1 MFDSLTA
8 RFNRWRR
15 NRRRLSGVT
24 NQPHHFSAGQAGE
37 FKQVC
42 SDVSTSQQELQRRWE
57 YLAEAQ
63 KLSHSGIFA
72 WNVSNGMLEWSDE
85 TYRILGFTRE
95 THPTLDLVFDRIHPE
110 DRQRLVELRDR
121 AARDGMDLDVEHRLL
136 MPNGDIR
143 YLHVVAHADHHS
155 SSNREYIGIV
165 SDITERKRAEEERQA
180 LSSNLQESKAWLEEA
195 QRVAHLGYWVWD
207 LETNQVIWSEETD
220 RIFGLSPQAGSFDVA
235 KVGEMIHPDDREAV
249 FRTAEEAIR
258 SGTRAECEHRL
269 IRPDGEIRIVHS
281 LGDLKKD
288 PLGRPY
294 QMFGTTQ
301 DITERKRAEQAL
313 QRSQFYL
320 SEGERLAHMGSWA
333 SSDLGIRWSDDL
345 NIYWSDEVY
354 KIFGFDPK
362 NGTPQL
368 QQFLAAIHP
377 QDRASFTE
385 AMKKM
390 HEYHCDCD
398 VTNRIVRPDGEIRY
412 VRCVG
417 VPVVEDGVFQG
428 FHGTTMDVTQHEL
441 MTQELRREQ
450 AYLAE
455 AQRLTHTGSWA
466 SNLVTRQVSHSS
478 QENNRLYGF
487 DVSQYPN
494 PFDLHYSSIL
504 AEDELAL
511 RSKLENAI
519 RTGADFDV
527 EYRIRR
533 ADGAIRFL
541 RGIGHHNPAH
551 EFGEYFGITMD
562 ITDQKRVEEERE
574 VLSNALQQSNARLEE
589 AQREAR
595 IGHYEFNPMENQVTW
610 SAELCRIWGL
620 LPVSGPIDLAVVF
633 EMVHPEDRESAA
645 RAVEEILRSGTHL
658 KYEHRIVRPDGEVRF
673 LQVLGTVKRDA
684 SGCAY
689 ELFGTCQDITDRKLA
704 EQALQRSEFY
714 LNEGQRLAHMGSWA
728 LSAAGFDY
736 WSFELFEVHG
746 LDPRGKPPTIKEY
759 LNLVHPEDRKFIEKM
774 IQTIMV
780 DHSEFDFTKRIV
792 RPDGRMRYVRFVGVP
807 VTSGGLFEGFV
818 GTGIDVTEQELL
830 TQELRREQAY
840 LTDAQSMAHIGSWA
854 YNLVT
859 RKVLHSSD
867 ENARLYGFDPSEG
880 PISAERFF
888 ATQHAEDAPGVNAVL
903 ERAVHEGTDFYL
915 DEYRIHHTDGSIRFL
930 RAIGHR
936 NASGEP
942 GDYVGVTMDITE
954 RKRAEEERERLRQ
967 LEADLAHTNR
977 VNMMGELAAALAHE
991 IKQPIAASVTS
1002 ANALL
1007 RWLAHDPPDLKR
1019 ARAAADRIEQD
1030 ANRAAEV
1037 INSLQSFYKRGAPQK
1052 RAIVDLRG
1060 VIEEMAALLE
1070 TEAARYSIAISAEI
1084 EEGTP
1089 KPRADRVQLQQVI
1102 MNLMLNAIEAMKDTG
1117 GELTIK
1123 SRLNPEGGLLVT
1135 ISDTGVGL
1143 PEEWKDKI
1151 FDPFHSTKPQGT
1163 GMGLTITRSIVESY
1177 GGRVWATNNRG
1188 AGATFHLTLP
1198 SDVEAGA

>member
-1 MFDSLTA
+1 MWFCSKMSTVQFSRIATFEQWSNRSTLRPPKQEAAHKMFDSLTA

-42 SDVSTSQQELQRRWE
+42 SDVSKSQQELQRRWE

-72 WNVSNGMLEWSDE
+72 WNVSDGMLEWSDE

-269 IRPDGEIRIVHS
+269 IRPDGEVRVVHS
-281 LGDLKKD
+281 LGDVRKNSE
-288 PLGRPY
+288 GRA
-294 QMFGTTQ
+294 QLFGTTQ
-301 DITERKRAEQAL
+301 DITDRKRIEEERQTLSDALQQSNARLEEAQRVAHIGHYELNPADNQVAWSAELCRIWGLHPVQGPIDMAEVFEMVHPEDRAYAARVLEEAIRSGTHLKADHRIVRPDGEVRFVQVLGTVKRDASGRAYELFGTSQDITDLKLAEQAL
-313 QRSQFYL
+313 RRSQFYL

-333 SSDLGIRWSDDL
+333 SRDLGIRWSDDL

-354 KIFGFDPK
+354 KIYGLDPK
-362 NGTPQL
+362 NGTPNL
-368 QQFLAAIHP
+368 QQYLAAIHP
-377 QDRASFTE
+377 QDRASMAETIR
-385 AMKKM
+385 MM
-390 HEYHCDCD
+390 HEQHCGCD

-417 VPVVEDGVFQG
+417 IPVVEDGVFQG
-428 FHGTTMDVTQHEL
+428 FHGTTMDVT
-441 MTQELRREQ
+441 
-450 AYLAE
+450 
-455 AQRLTHTGSWA
+455 
-466 SNLVTRQVSHSS
+466 
-478 QENNRLYGF
+478 
-487 DVSQYPN
+487 
-494 PFDLHYSSIL
+494 
-504 AEDELAL
+504 
-511 RSKLENAI
+511 
-519 RTGADFDV
+519 
-527 EYRIRR
+527 
-533 ADGAIRFL
+533 
-541 RGIGHHNPAH
+541 
-551 EFGEYFGITMD
+551 
-562 ITDQKRVEEERE
+562 
-574 VLSNALQQSNARLEE
+574 
-589 AQREAR
+589 
-595 IGHYEFNPMENQVTW
+595 
-610 SAELCRIWGL
+610 
-620 LPVSGPIDLAVVF
+620 
-633 EMVHPEDRESAA
+633 
-645 RAVEEILRSGTHL
+645 
-658 KYEHRIVRPDGEVRF
+658 
-673 LQVLGTVKRDA
+673 
-684 SGCAY
+684 
-689 ELFGTCQDITDRKLA
+689 
-704 EQALQRSEFY
+704 
-714 LNEGQRLAHMGSWA
+714 
-728 LSAAGFDY
+728 
-736 WSFELFEVHG
+736 
-746 LDPRGKPPTIKEY
+746 
-759 LNLVHPEDRKFIEKM
+759 
-774 IQTIMV
+774 
-780 DHSEFDFTKRIV
+780 
-792 RPDGRMRYVRFVGVP
+792 
-807 VTSGGLFEGFV
+807 
-818 GTGIDVTEQELL
+818 EQELL
-830 TQELRREQAY
+830 TQELRREKAY

-859 RKVLHSSD
+859 RKLLHSSD
-867 ENARLYGFDPSEG
+867 ENARLYGFNPSQG
-880 PISAERFF
+880 PIPAERFF
-888 ATQHAEDAPGVNAVL
+888 DTQHVEDAPYVNAAL
-903 ERAVHEGTDFYL
+903 ERAVREGTDFYL

-942 GDYVGVTMDITE
+942 GEYVGISMDITD

-967 LEADLAHTNR
+967 LEADLAHINR

-991 IKQPIAASVTS
+991 IKQPIAASITS

-1007 RWLAHDPPDLKR
+1007 RGLAHDPPDVER

-1037 INSLQSFYKRGAPQK
+1037 INSLQSFYKRGTPVK

-1060 VIEEMAALLE
+1060 VIEEMAVLLE
-1070 TEAARYSIAISAEI
+1070 
-1084 EEGTP
+1084 
-1089 KPRADRVQLQQVI
+1089 
-1102 MNLMLNAIEAMKDTG
+1102 
-1117 GELTIK
+1117 
-1123 SRLNPEGGLLVT
+1123 
-1135 ISDTGVGL
+1135 
-1143 PEEWKDKI
+1143 
-1151 FDPFHSTKPQGT
+1151 
-1163 GMGLTITRSIVESY
+1163 
-1177 GGRVWATNNRG
+1177 
-1188 AGATFHLTLP
+1188 
-1198 SDVEAGA
+1198 